1 MVSKKPFL
9 QKRKKNK
16 KIGLKPTFRMV
27 QEAVSTKMKRKK
39 IKTHLSDGIQEA
51 VPKKKEENWL
61 KIHLSDGIQEA
72 VPTKKKRKRRK
83 SA

>member
-1 MVSKKPFL
+1 
-9 QKRKKNK
+9 
-16 KIGLKPTFRMV
+16 
-27 QEAVSTKMKRKK
+27 MKRKK

-83 SA
+83 SV